1 MNPFTLRDDVLPFLV
16 DIAHTH
22 DASIV
27 MAVVGETKINV
38 AFNAFLCF
46 LSCIILDICGSCV
59 LFVALGIYRH
69 LLNKRDCVLTK
80 GFLARSGMP
89 SLLPHAVDPNVSAD
103 QVSYQGADH
112 TSAKA
117 KQNTASNKNKR
128 KWGKYLWVKPR
139 QTT

>member
-1 MNPFTLRDDVLPFLV
+1 MHFYVFFHV
-16 DIAHTH
+16 SWVFVTH
-22 DASIV
+22 
-27 MAVVGETKINV
+27 
-38 AFNAFLCF
+38 AFYL
-46 LSCIILDICGSCV
+46 L
-59 LFVALGIYRH
+59 ALGIYRH

-117 KQNTASNKNKR
+117 KQNTASNKR
-128 KWGKYLWVKPR
+128 TRGLSPGKPHVR
-139 QTT
+139 